1 MKKYI
6 KSSYEDDTVLP
17 LFKKLA
23 GKDKWIRVEAPIESD
38 EDSGIRGEE
47 WLYFLRILSVGKN
60 GECKVNYF
68 NYDNPEQFS
77 GLDAVGTAF
86 TEDIDLWLE
95 DGEEPYIV
103 STAEMKKIIK
113 QREEEHD
120 QELRDYYEDDED
132 DEDEIEGCNVIA
144 SEDTNREFKAVP
156 LKSLKKGA
164 WFTIKPIAA
173 PTDKQV
179 YIKDD
184 YDREEK
190 KFMCGRC
197 DDISYS
203 TYFKGDKLVYDDNN
217 FEY

>member
-1 MKKYI
+1 MKRFI
-6 KSSYEDDTVLP
+6 KASSKTDPDTLIRSLV
-17 LFKKLA
+17 
-23 GKDKWIRVEAPIESD
+23 GQDKWVKAETCLFGTEQDNSVE
-38 EDSGIRGEE
+38 SGW
-47 WLYFLRILSVGKN
+47 WLYWLRILSIDEDGN
-60 GECKVNYF
+60 CKVNYY
-68 NYDNPEQFS
+68 NYDFPEQFVS
-77 GLDAVGTAF
+77 LDDVGEVNI
-86 TEDIDLWLE
+86 EDIDTWADTWGGILTTPELK
-95 DGEEPYIV
+95 DL
-103 STAEMKKIIK
+103 IK
-113 QREEEHD
+113 QREEDHAK
-120 QELRDYYEDDED
+120 ELSDYDDEY